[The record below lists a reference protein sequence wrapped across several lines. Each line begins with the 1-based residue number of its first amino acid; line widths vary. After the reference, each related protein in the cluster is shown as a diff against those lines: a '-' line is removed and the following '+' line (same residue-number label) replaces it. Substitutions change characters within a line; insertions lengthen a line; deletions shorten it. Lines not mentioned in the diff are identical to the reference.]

1 MYAISFDLSINAL
14 KEHYDKKPPSAY
26 VEVKNTLKELG
37 YEWIQGSV
45 YVYTASGEEKEGG
58 LARVT
63 KTVLMLKKI
72 DWFRKCVR
80 DVRIFRIEEWSDF
93 TEFIK
98 DEDL

>member
-26 VEVKNTLKELG
+26 VEIKNTLKGLG

-45 YVYTASGEEKEGG
+45 YVYTASGEEEGP
-58 LARVT
+58 LAQVT
-63 KTVLMLKKI
+63 KTVLKLKKI

-93 TEFIK
+93 TTLIK
-98 DEDL
+98 DENL